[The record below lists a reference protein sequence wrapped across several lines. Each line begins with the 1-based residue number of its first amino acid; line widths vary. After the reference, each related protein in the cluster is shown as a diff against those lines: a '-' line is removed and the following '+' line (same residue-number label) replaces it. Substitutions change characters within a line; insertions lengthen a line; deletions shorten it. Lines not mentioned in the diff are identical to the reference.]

1 MNKQNI
7 YEKILNLYRANLDE
21 GRVFMY
27 ENMGLLMRKNPLL
40 KHNYIT
46 YTSDDIKSEA
56 FMIADSI
63 ITREDIPDFKKI
75 SKLRY
80 LFNKGGWALHD
91 KLSQYNA
98 ESYNVDDIKEEVWI
112 EAYLGDEILD
122 WILVSNNI
130 ITPLEEKILMY
141 LRQGRWKYEIARLMK
156 TTYYNIKAIVD
167 TIAMKVEKFL
177 AENDINAD
185 NS

>member
-7 YEKILNLYRANLDE
+7 YEKILDLYRANLDE
-21 GRVFMY
+21 GRIFMY

-40 KHNYIT
+40 KHNYVT
-46 YTSDDIKSEA
+46 YTPDDIKSEA

-63 ITREDIPDFKKI
+63 LLREDIPDFKKI

-80 LFNKGGWALHD
+80 LFNKGGGALHD
-91 KLSQYNA
+91 KVSQYNA
-98 ESYNVDDIKEEVWI
+98 ESYNVDDIKEEI
-112 EAYLGDEILD
+112 GIDAYLGDDILN
-122 WILVSNNI
+122 WILITNDV
-130 ITPLEEKILMY
+130 ITPLEEKILNY
-141 LRQGRWKYEIARLMK
+141 LKQGRWKYEIARLMK

-167 TIAMKVEKFL
+167 DLAIKIEKFL
-177 AENDINAD
+177 TENNVDAD